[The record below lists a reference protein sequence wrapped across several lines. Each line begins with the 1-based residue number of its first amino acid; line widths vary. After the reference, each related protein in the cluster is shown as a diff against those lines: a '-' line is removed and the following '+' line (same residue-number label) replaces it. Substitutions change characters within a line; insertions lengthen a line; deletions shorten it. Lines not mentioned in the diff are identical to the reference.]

1 MKIDDVLVS
10 GCEIL
15 SYLPICFLKYR
26 FAMNGLHG
34 IGFQSGSIE
43 SDSSESYSAEFSYSQ
58 DA

>member
-34 IGFQSGSIE
+34 IGFQSGPID
-43 SDSSESYSAEFSYSQ
+43 SDSSESYSA
-58 DA
+58 D